1 MHPRFSILRMTVVSK
16 QCLECDEPLF
26 GRVDKKFC
34 NDQCR
39 NAYNNRVN
47 KTTNDFVRH
56 VNLILRKNRKII
68 ASLLDGKEKSITTK
82 EDLLLHG
89 FNFNYFT
96 NTYKTKQDKVYYF
109 VYELGYLTLENDQY
123 ALVVKNDYVK

>member
-1 MHPRFSILRMTVVSK
+1 MQFL
-16 QCLECDEPLF
+16 
-26 GRVDKKFC
+26 DKKFC

-56 VNLILRKNRKII
+56 VNVILRKNRKII
-68 ASLLDGKEKSITTK
+68 ASLLNGKEKSITTK

-109 VYELGYLTLENDQY
+109 VYELGYLRLENEQY

>member
-1 MHPRFSILRMTVVSK
+1 MNKDKL
-16 QCLECDEPLF
+16 CLECDQPLF

-39 NAYNNRVN
+39 NAYNNRLN
-47 KTTNDFVRH
+47 KTTNDFVRNIN
-56 VNLILRKNRKII
+56 VILRKNRKII

-82 EDLLLHG
+82 EKLLFHG

-123 ALVVKNDYVK
+123 ALVVKTITLNKNV